1 MYFPKNPDPS
11 KMAILRIQKHP
22 CYTASNPSIG
32 GSKDSLGLHSDFTY
46 VSCVFTVCVFC
57 FWESN
62 PNNSSHCFWNKKQ
75 NYSPHSKQRCGL
87 SFLIEDNQKINLSG
101 KSWLYSTNSDFSFF
115 PFFLKYVH
123 SCIIWYVSPF
133 FLESHFSPVPKT
145 AKKNHRLSMSRQACK
160 AEDVL
165 ALCYTS
171 RLWFGELMETNI
183 WSLGCHAWMPLR
195 QNLTRMC
202 FSKKT

>member
-32 GSKDSLGLHSDFTY
+32 GSKDSLGLHNDFTY

-123 SCIIWYVSPF
+123 SCIIWYVSSF
-133 FLESHFSPVPKT
+133 FWKVISARSPKPQ
-145 AKKNHRLSMSRQACK
+145 KKNTVCRCPVRRARRR
-160 AEDVL
+160 
-165 ALCYTS
+165 TS
-171 RLWFGELMETNI
+171 
-183 WSLGCHAWMPLR
+183 
-195 QNLTRMC
+195 
-202 FSKKT
+202 